1 MKRSVDYPTYEGKYD
16 EGIKNMMAKNPNQ
29 IDEETMRANLYG
41 YTYTEE
47 YAKGEIPNEFSMD
60 YWKELFFEGV
70 FPLEEM
76 GICMDFENRPDVDD
90 EDSSIYD
97 DDSPIYD
104 VLMPQEEIILKAIDS
119 TGDGKSAETALCV
132 IDVSQ
137 EYEYIRRVFPY
148 SDLMIEKQSVRDG
161 IDCISFKSNIFGIE
175 KLYFDISRRFEVGY
189 GV

>member
-76 GICMDFENRPDVDD
+76 GICMDFENRPDFDD

-97 DDSPIYD
+97 DNSIFHF
-104 VLMPQEEIILKAIDS
+104 
-119 TGDGKSAETALCV
+119 GKS
-132 IDVSQ
+132 
-137 EYEYIRRVFPY
+137 F
-148 SDLMIEKQSVRDG
+148 SVN
-161 IDCISFKSNIFGIE
+161 KSSCLVCKRTMNRYHIA
-175 KLYFDISRRFEVGY
+175 S
-189 GV
+189 